1 MTSVVQTPLSHVN
14 LRAIQ
19 DNVPNA
25 YIADPLSVDS
35 IAELLGHYIHYK
47 VEADSYTISEATL
60 DEVNEWYE
68 ALRPTE
74 PQIPERDLSFAD
86 ILPLDDIGFD
96 MSSAFGAK
104 CANLA
109 TMRTFGF
116 PEGTVPDGFG
126 VPFYFYDEFM
136 HYNDFYEEAEVMIN
150 NPSFIYDM
158 AFEKTACETFGT
170 TSRKRQCPLG

>member
-68 ALRPTE
+68 AA
-74 PQIPERDLSFAD
+74 PQNLKSQIRFEFCRH
-86 ILPLDDIGFD
+86 
-96 MSSAFGAK
+96 SSTRRHR
-104 CANLA
+104 L
-109 TMRTFGF
+109 
-116 PEGTVPDGFG
+116 
-126 VPFYFYDEFM
+126 
-136 HYNDFYEEAEVMIN
+136 
-150 NPSFIYDM
+150 
-158 AFEKTACETFGT
+158 
-170 TSRKRQCPLG
+170 